1 MPKASQPG
9 PKLSAIAAD
18 ILIQRLWQPLYSAR
32 AADSFFIYF
41 FSGSENKKNTLRRKK
56 TNKL

>member
-9 PKLSAIAAD
+9 PKLSAVAAD

-41 FSGSENKKNTLRRKK
+41 FLDLKIKKMY
-56 TNKL
+56 